1 MPDGTR
7 TGAVLLRLAGPLD
20 ADTCGHLRYQLA
32 AAFAAGV
39 TSVVVDMSE
48 VSSIDVA
55 GLGVLT
61 GAAKHLQRRE
71 GELVLAHPSPEV
83 LTTVRIYDVERLLA
97 VRPSTPLSMTPSS
110 EMAGADRAPEEP
122 DRRLRSVP
130 DPDAARADPL
140 AQPG

>member
-71 GELVLAHPSPEV
+71 GEPVLAHPSPPRRCSPPCAS
-83 LTTVRIYDVERLLA
+83 TTSSGCWLSVR
-97 VRPSTPLSMTPSS
+97 RP
-110 EMAGADRAPEEP
+110 RC
-122 DRRLRSVP
+122 R
-130 DPDAARADPL
+130 
-140 AQPG
+140 